1 MFIQSEVH
9 TSDGRMDAVVHT
21 PTHIYIL
28 EFKIDQ
34 SAQAALQQ
42 IRQKAYAD
50 KFRVENK
57 TIVAMGINFDSRKK
71 TVDDWGTESP

>member
-1 MFIQSEVH
+1 
-9 TSDGRMDAVVHT
+9 MDAAVHT

-42 IRQKAYAD
+42 IRLKGYAD
-50 KFRVENK
+50 KFRMENK
-57 TIVAMGINFDSRKK
+57 KIVAIGINFDSKK
-71 TVDDWGTESP
+71 RTVDDWSAENT